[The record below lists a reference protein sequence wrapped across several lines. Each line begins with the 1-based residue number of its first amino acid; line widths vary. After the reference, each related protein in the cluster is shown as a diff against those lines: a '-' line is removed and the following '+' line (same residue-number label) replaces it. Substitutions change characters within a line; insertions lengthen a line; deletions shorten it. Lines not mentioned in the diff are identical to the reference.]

1 MTALTAPR
9 SALGAG
15 TTEEPALALSEITK
29 TYDGAHTV
37 LDRVSLEVP
46 RGAFVAVMGAAG
58 SGKSTLLHCAAGLD
72 DPTAGEVRV
81 AGRRISGLSEAK
93 RTLLRQ
99 GRIGFIFQSYNLLPS
114 LTVEENLTL
123 PLRLAGAEADRGWL
137 DHLTERCGVSGLL
150 HRRPSR
156 LSEGQQQRAAV
167 ARAFAS
173 RPDLVFADEP
183 TGALGPGAAAEIL
196 DLLRELVDAWAP
208 AVVMVT
214 EDPAAS
220 ARAHLTMALEHGRLR
235 PVLTTLT

>member
-1 MTALTAPR
+1 MTTLTAPR
-9 SALGAG
+9 SALGPGA
-15 TTEEPALALSEITK
+15 TEAPALTLSEITK

-46 RGAFVAVMGAAG
+46 RGAFVAVMGATG

-72 DPTAGEVRV
+72 DPTGGEVRI

-123 PLRLAGAEADRGWL
+123 PLRLAGAEADRDWL

-150 HRRPSR
+150 QRRPSR

-183 TGALGPGAAAEIL
+183 TGALAPGAAAAIL